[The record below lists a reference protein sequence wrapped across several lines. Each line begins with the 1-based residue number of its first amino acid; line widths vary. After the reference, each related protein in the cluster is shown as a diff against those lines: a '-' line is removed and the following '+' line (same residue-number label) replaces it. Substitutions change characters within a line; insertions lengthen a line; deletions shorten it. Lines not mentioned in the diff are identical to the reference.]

1 MPFVQDKKD
10 LIAILRFV
18 DALLEQIVRTMSDPE
33 KYYSNAWNEVRPR
46 FQTLIQEIETIPS
59 ENVDRWQEIYQRGLT
74 GNQLRLKMSRLR
86 NAVSGNI
93 LERILKILNSI
104 LGSIP
109 GGDFAKEFKDM
120 AEDEIQGVQVAVP
133 PMP

>member
-10 LIAILRFV
+10 IVAILRFV
-18 DALLEQIVRTMSDPE
+18 DALFEQIVTTMNDPG

-46 FQTLIQEIETIPS
+46 IQTLIQQIETIPS
-59 ENVDRWQEIYQRGLT
+59 ENVDRWQEIHEKGLT

-86 NAVSGNI
+86 NAISGNI
-93 LERILKILNSI
+93 LDRILKILNSI

-109 GGDFAKEFKDM
+109 GGEFAKEFKDM
-120 AEDEIQGVQVAVP
+120 AEDEIEGLQVAVP